1 MDDNQDNKS
10 DLRRTSS
17 IKIAQFFGIGLLA
30 FVLGFVVS
38 KLNPSIKIGSLG
50 VNSSTRHDMSE
61 YWRVNDLLHAKFDGD
76 ISQDKQAEGA
86 ITGMVASLGDPYTT
100 YLTADQ
106 SKELSDDLKGSL
118 SGVGIEVGLKNDKL
132 TVIAPIDGAPAA
144 LAGIRAGDII
154 VAVNGED
161 TSSMSLDMAVSKI
174 RGQKGSEVT
183 LKIIRGSSS
192 PKDYKITRDEI
203 TVPSVKTEVK
213 ANGIGYIKISRF
225 GDDTVSAVQD
235 AANELKSQ
243 GVKAVVVDLR
253 DNPGGYLDGAVDV
266 SSQFMSKG
274 VVVEQRSSKE
284 KNSVYHA
291 KPGGE
296 LTDIPV
302 VVLVNGGSA
311 SASEIMAGALRD
323 NNRATLVGEKTF
335 GKGSVQQLFGL
346 SGGANVKITIAHWF
360 TPKGVN
366 ISKEGIHP
374 DIEVKQ
380 TTEDFNAGRDP
391 QLDKAIETAVSKK
404 K

>member
-1 MDDNQDNKS
+1 MSDDQENRV
-10 DLRRTSS
+10 DLRRAKS
-17 IKIAQFFGIGLLA
+17 IRIAQFVGISLVA
-30 FVLGFVVS
+30 FALGFIVS
-38 KLNPSIKIGSLG
+38 KLNPSFKIGALG
-50 VNSSTRHDMSE
+50 SSSSNRHDMSE

-76 ISQDKQAEGA
+76 ISAEKQAEGA

-154 VAVNGED
+154 VGVNNEE
-161 TSSMSLDMAVSKI
+161 TSSMSLDTAVSKI
-174 RGQKGSEVT
+174 RGQKGTDVT

-213 ANGIGYIKISRF
+213 EDGIGYIKISRF
-225 GDDTVSAVQD
+225 GDDTVEAVQN
-235 AANELKSQ
+235 AASELKTK

-253 DNPGGYLDGAVDV
+253 DNPGGYLDGAVDI
-266 SSQFMSKG
+266 SSQFMSSG

-296 LTDIPV
+296 LTEIPV
-302 VVLVNGGSA
+302 VVLVNNGSA
-311 SASEIMAGALRD
+311 SASEIMAGALHD
-323 NNRATLVGEKTF
+323 NNRATLVGENTF
-335 GKGSVQQLFGL
+335 GKGSVQQLFQL

-380 TTEDFNAGRDP
+380 TAEDFNAGHDP
-391 QLDKAIETAVSKK
+391 QLDKALETAKSKI
-404 K
+404 

>member
-10 DLRRTSS
+10 DLRRASS
-17 IKIAQFFGIGLLA
+17 IKLAQFVGIGLLA

-50 VNSSTRHDMSE
+50 VNSSTRHDMNE

-144 LAGIRAGDII
+144 IAGIRAGDII

-183 LKIIRGSSS
+183 LKIVRGSSL

-235 AANELKSQ
+235 ASNTLKSQ

-391 QLDKAIETAVSKK
+391 QLDKAIETAASKIQ
-404 K
+404 

>member
-1 MDDNQDNKS
+1 MSDDQENRV
-10 DLRRTSS
+10 DLRRAKS
-17 IKIAQFFGIGLLA
+17 IRIAQFVGISLVA
-30 FVLGFVVS
+30 FALGFIVS
-38 KLNPSIKIGSLG
+38 KLNPSFKIGALG
-50 VNSSTRHDMSE
+50 SSSSNRHDMSE

-76 ISQDKQAEGA
+76 ISAEKQAEGA

-154 VAVNGED
+154 VGVNNEE
-161 TSSMSLDMAVSKI
+161 TSSMSLDTAVSKI
-174 RGQKGSEVT
+174 RGQKGTDVT

-213 ANGIGYIKISRF
+213 EDGIGYIKISRF
-225 GDDTVSAVQD
+225 GDDTVEAVQN
-235 AANELKSQ
+235 AASELKTK

-253 DNPGGYLDGAVDV
+253 DNPGGYLDGAVDI
-266 SSQFMSKG
+266 SSQFMSSG

-296 LTDIPV
+296 LTEIPV
-302 VVLVNGGSA
+302 VVLVNNGSA
-311 SASEIMAGALRD
+311 SASEIMAGALHD

-335 GKGSVQQLFGL
+335 GKGSVQQLFQL

-380 TTEDFNAGRDP
+380 TAEDFNAGHDP
-391 QLDKAIETAVSKK
+391 QLDKALETAKSKI
-404 K
+404 